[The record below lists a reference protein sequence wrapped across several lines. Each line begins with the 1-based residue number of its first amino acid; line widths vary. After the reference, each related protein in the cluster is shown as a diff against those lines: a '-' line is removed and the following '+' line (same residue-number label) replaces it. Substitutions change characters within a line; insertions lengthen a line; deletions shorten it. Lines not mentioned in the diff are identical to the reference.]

1 MTSGNAAT
9 ATVINNA
16 TSATALIGTAG
27 DDIIIATNGNETLN
41 GGGGNDV
48 LIGNSGSHTMTGGTG
63 NDAFAFV
70 STSDG
75 PGVITDFNNTTQQDH
90 IVISANGFGGGLTAG
105 MDVTS
110 LFETSGD
117 DQFSGFGAEFHFD
130 NANQTLYFSAD
141 GTQAS
146 AITVATVQAGAVLN
160 AHDLLIV

>member
-1 MTSGNAAT
+1 M
-9 ATVINNA
+9 INNA

-27 DDIIIATNGNETLN
+27 DDILIATNGNETLN

-75 PGVITDFNNTTQQDH
+75 PGIITDFNNTTQQDH

-105 MDVTS
+105 MDVTP
-110 LFETSGD
+110 LFTRMCV
-117 DQFSGFGAEFHFD
+117 FSGAPTGKEV
-130 NANQTLYFSAD
+130 NAGRFPACPSSAVEWRE
-141 GTQAS
+141 S
-146 AITVATVQAGAVLN
+146 VNPTVADKRA
-160 AHDLLIV
+160 